1 MCGAWIGFCG
11 SIICGLCTLFGV
23 RYTIKKSENQN
34 IANTLCPFFVLQGY
48 SCDDKGNRL
57 ESKIYIK
64 NIGEG
69 TAINLIYASIDPIFQ
84 YFGRKVDLG
93 LYTKVINEDVQPN
106 VESEI
111 VIYVNHLKLDET
123 QTIYLYYKN
132 VLGYIYRQK
141 MEYGVIQEDEN
152 TEDQVYLIKV
162 FSTGTQERLGLN
174 YKIDKQMYTNR

>member
-1 MCGAWIGFCG
+1 MPTIIVGC
-11 SIICGLCTLFGV
+11 SIELYRMSNLH
-23 RYTIKKSENQN
+23 
-34 IANTLCPFFVLQGY
+34 
-48 SCDDKGNRL
+48 
-57 ESKIYIK
+57 KIMDL
-64 NIGEG
+64 
-69 TAINLIYASIDPIFQ
+69 T
-84 YFGRKVDLG
+84 LG